1 MKYCFTL
8 NAVLSVAF
16 FPLQSSIVIRPTFPL
31 ILSWCSDNCFIPVL
45 AWKKNCHALINTLRT
60 QTLTVKIGAL
70 TKAWHLL
77 WPISPLLPS
86 LNYGALSCTY
96 KAYTTKPKTQLPPT
110 RQTKHIIVQY
120 NTAPPLKKINKVKR
134 LLLDQVVHQCSSQE
148 ELQYTPILYKNCI
161 WGIPYEQYHSF
172 NIQIQIRILMINCKQ
187 KFGEELFHQRKILL
201 CKNPL
206 IGWRFL
212 FPCCKRKINRCPA
225 KARLINIEKRKLEY
239 LEWSQEATVLR

>member
-120 NTAPPLKKINKVKR
+120 NTAPPFKKNNNLVYFLTRVFINV
-134 LLLDQVVHQCSSQE
+134 LLGKNSNIHLYCIRTAYEEYHMSSTIH
-148 ELQYTPILYKNCI
+148 LIYKYKSEYWWSIVNRNSAKN
-161 WGIPYEQYHSF
+161 SF
-172 NIQIQIRILMINCKQ
+172 IRGKYCCV
-187 KFGEELFHQRKILL
+187 KILWL
-201 CKNPL
+201 A
-206 IGWRFL
+206 GGFSFL
-212 FPCCKRKINRCPA
+212 A
-225 KARLINIEKRKLEY
+225 ASARSISVPPRLD
-239 LEWSQEATVLR
+239 S